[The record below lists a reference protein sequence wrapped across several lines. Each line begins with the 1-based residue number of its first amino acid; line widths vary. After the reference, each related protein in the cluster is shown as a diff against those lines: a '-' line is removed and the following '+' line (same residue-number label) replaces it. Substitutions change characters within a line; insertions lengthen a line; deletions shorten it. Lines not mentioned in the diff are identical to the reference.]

1 MRSLKA
7 LRSSK
12 VRESDLAMTGT
23 TLTTSE
29 SFFRTTM
36 SIGFK
41 AWPEGWMKKRQQ
53 WMRVSW
59 MYRSRWAVS
68 SFRRYAEC
76 WSLIYLT
83 IGSQHLSLFTWSPY
97 PGVSTMFN
105 RRRTPF
111 SSMMC
116 ETVWISVVERTG
128 SSGASRPFESIRCD
142 AKIVLMRVDFPRPVC
157 PRAQREQEHV
167 LQRPGD
173 LSRTDDNTHQHR

>member
-1 MRSLKA
+1 
-7 LRSSK
+7 
-12 VRESDLAMTGT
+12 
-23 TLTTSE
+23 
-29 SFFRTTM
+29 
-36 SIGFK
+36 
-41 AWPEGWMKKRQQ
+41 
-53 WMRVSW
+53 
-59 MYRSRWAVS
+59 
-68 SFRRYAEC
+68 
-76 WSLIYLT
+76 
-83 IGSQHLSLFTWSPY
+83 
-97 PGVSTMFN
+97 MFN